1 MSDVLLASM
10 ILGPLALTFFLK
22 SNAALG
28 FLTVCLSFVL
38 STSVIGDLENLLS
51 QLNLSTTSSMI
62 SIILLTLP
70 LVLTMLLTRGS
81 AGKDIKFGLQL
92 LCAFCAGGLL
102 ALSVGPV
109 LASSTEFDV
118 TTSSLWDQL
127 IKVQSIVIGAGALAS
142 LLLIWFGGLKK
153 FGKHHK

>member
-1 MSDVLLASM
+1 MADVLLGAM
-10 ILGPLALTFFLK
+10 ILVPPLLTYFLK

-51 QLNLSTTSSMI
+51 QLNLSTTSSVI
-62 SIILLTLP
+62 SIVLLVLP
-70 LVLTMLLTRGS
+70 LVLTLLLTRGS
-81 AGKDIKFGLQL
+81 AGKGFKFGLQL
-92 LCAFCAGGLL
+92 ICAASAGGLL

-118 TTSSLWDQL
+118 TASSFWDQL

-142 LLLIWFGGLKK
+142 LLLIWFHGLKG
-153 FGKHHK
+153 FRKHK